1 MLVRKVTVLTYI
13 LTVFAVKILQHC
25 ILVPNVMFLS
35 SGLLNFEKLKGHK
48 ASRCLLDQRTAL
60 LIFLINEAGRLQVE
74 CSLQ

>member
-48 ASRCLLDQRTAL
+48 ASRCL
-60 LIFLINEAGRLQVE
+60 
-74 CSLQ
+74 